1 MIIIPLFPLRKETL
15 RDDFPPLCYAII
27 TKGGET
33 MQNIGQHIRNL
44 RKEKGLTQDALAAQ
58 LHVTRQTISN
68 YENGKSEPDL
78 DTLVRIA
85 EVLGTDVNDLL
96 AFPSPT
102 IKAHTSK
109 HWGKAIC
116 FVLLTAASY
125 TLYYYIKNW
134 AASYGGQHYNLSFLI
149 VVAGF
154 FQPMLLALLGYT
166 SIYTLQQFAHFPA
179 PITQYQS
186 IHRTLWVFLFVS
198 CTLYVPQVYWCCAEL
213 LRLSGIL
220 PLEQALP
227 TYNLFFPKHF
237 WLLETYPMIW
247 RCAYTLCG
255 AGIAITNK
263 KSAEG

>member
-1 MIIIPLFPLRKETL
+1 MVVPSALV
-15 RDDFPPLCYAII
+15 AII
-27 TKGGET
+27 DCSALWL
-33 MQNIGQHIRNL
+33 QICHRHIC
-44 RKEKGLTQDALAAQ
+44 LTRRAP
-58 LHVTRQTISN
+58 
-68 YENGKSEPDL
+68 E
-78 DTLVRIA
+78 IA
-85 EVLGTDVNDLL
+85 SPAGDI
-96 AFPSPT
+96 AFQQKRSRLT
-102 IKAHTSK
+102 K

-134 AASYGGQHYNLSFLI
+134 AAIYGGQHYNLSFLI

-166 SIYTLQQFAHFPA
+166 GIYTLQQFAQFPA
-179 PITQYQS
+179 PIPQYQS
-186 IHRTLWVFLFVS
+186 IHRILWVFLFVS
-198 CTLYVPQVYWCCAEL
+198 CALYVPQVYWCCAEL

-227 TYNLFFPKHF
+227 TYNIFFPKHF

-255 AGIAITNK
+255 AGIAITSK